1 MSIEAEYLRI
11 LATVETGARFTADD
25 VRGLMEAAQLNQW
38 ERGEMFRF
46 GLREGLLSTRH
57 MTRTSTNPSR
67 KHARTQ
73 EYTRTR
79 KQVRALAAVKT

>member
-1 MSIEAEYLRI
+1 MSAESDYLRI

-25 VRGLMEAAQLNQW
+25 VRGLMEAAQLNQG
-38 ERGEMFRF
+38 ERGELFRF

-67 KHARTQ
+67 KHARCQ
-73 EYTRTR
+73 IYTRTR
-79 KQVRALAAVKT
+79 KRITALAVVT